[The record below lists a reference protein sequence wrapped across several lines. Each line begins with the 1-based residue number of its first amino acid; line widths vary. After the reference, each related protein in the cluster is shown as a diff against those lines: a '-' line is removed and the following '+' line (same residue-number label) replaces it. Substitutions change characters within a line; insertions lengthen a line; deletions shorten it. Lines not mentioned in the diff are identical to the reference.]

1 MADQTIHVQGLRDL
15 QRAFALADK
24 SVSKELRATLRDAA
38 EPVRSDAARLAVQE
52 ITRIGPR
59 WSQMR
64 VGVTR
69 TLVYVAPKERG
80 VKSRGLQQRKRK
92 NLAPLLRDR
101 ALDPALD
108 RNIGQVER
116 KVEQMLATVGKQWE
130 RV

>member
-24 SVSKELRATLRDAA
+24 SVSKELRKSLRDAA